1 MTSLDEIRQLF
12 FVECEE
18 QLEELTD
25 GLDALDTAVA
35 NGEHDVETI
44 NTMFR
49 AVHSIKGGAASFSLD
64 AITRFAHVFESVLDE
79 VRNGTLELDRERLR
93 AFYLASDYLSDLVA
107 QGAAGEE
114 PAAEELEEHLAAVK
128 AIAAGPV
135 SAPPKLE
142 DDEDEPDEAEGPDC
156 SSEFEPV
163 AFSFDDFSGE
173 DSGSDSDQLV
183 IKFAPTPELYTNGHE
198 PVQLFREIASLGDV
212 TVEAELVE
220 EPKEHEPSIVWT
232 MTVSGE
238 VSESDVHEILEF
250 AEPFAEVTITEVT
263 ADPPQELEQEVEVEK
278 EEPVAKAEAQTAPSS
293 SAKEPDPKP
302 PAQAAA
308 AKPAAEPAK
317 TDAPEKKSAAK
328 ATVRVDLNLVDDL
341 INKVGELVITQ
352 SVMSQSII
360 KMDRSAESMLGNTLE
375 EFRGLTRQI
384 QEGIMAIRAQ
394 SVKPLFQRMGRIVRE
409 TAQIAGKDVRF
420 ATEGE
425 DTEIDRTVT
434 ERLVDPLTHI
444 LRNAVDHGLEH
455 ADKRKEVGKDEVG
468 TVTLSAAHRSGRVLI
483 EIRDDGGG
491 VNREKVLASAI
502 DKGLVPANASLS
514 PAEIDRLLFMPGFS
528 TANEVTKLSGRGVGM
543 DVVNNEIKRLGGRV
557 SISSTTGQGTTISI
571 SLPLTLAVLDG
582 MIVDVAGQT
591 LVVPIAAIG
600 ETIRPEPEQ
609 LHMVGR
615 TAQMVTVRDVV
626 IPVTDLGQMFKYSD
640 TPALERGGVLV
651 LVEGDQGQ
659 QRALAVDGIHDQRQV
674 VIKSLETNYGQV
686 PFVAAATILGDGQIA
701 LIVDIDEIMVHHSS
715 PSSPQAL
722 EGRRA

>member
-25 GLDALDTAVA
+25 GLDALDTAVT
-35 NGEHDVETI
+35 NGERDVETI

-79 VRNGTLELDRERLR
+79 VRNGTLDLDRERLR

-114 PAAEELEEHLAAVK
+114 PAADELEEQLAAVT

-142 DDEDEPDEAEGPDC
+142 DDDEPEEEEGPDC

-163 AFSFDDFSGE
+163 VLSFDDDFSTDEPAAEGGQVVV
-173 DSGSDSDQLV
+173 SFSP
-183 IKFAPTPELYTNGHE
+183 KPELYTNGHE
-198 PVQLFREIASLGDV
+198 PVQLFREISSLGE
-212 TVEAELVE
+212 VEVAAELVE
-220 EPKEHEPSIVWT
+220 EPNEQDPSISWT
-232 MTVSGE
+232 LTLPGD
-238 VSESDVHEILEF
+238 VSEADIHEILEF
-250 AEPFAEVTITEVT
+250 AEPFAEVSITTET
-263 ADPPQELEQEVEVEK
+263 SSPAPEQEQEAPID
-278 EEPVAKAEAQTAPSS
+278 EPEDATNDTMTP
-293 SAKEPDPKP
+293 
-302 PAQAAA
+302 
-308 AKPAAEPAK
+308 EPAK
-317 TDAPEKKSAAK
+317 APEPPQATPEPEAKSAPESAKPEAAEKKSAAK

-360 KMDRSAESMLGNTLE
+360 KMDRSAESALGNTLE

-455 ADKRKEVGKDEVG
+455 ADKRKEVGKDAVG

-502 DKGLVPANASLS
+502 SKGLVPENASLS

-557 SISSTTGQGTTISI
+557 SISSTTGEGTTISI

-640 TPALERGGVLV
+640 TSALERGGVLV

-659 QRALAVDGIHDQRQV
+659 QRALAVDRIHDQRQV

-715 PSSPQAL
+715 PPTPQAL